1 MASAKTLGVC
11 RGGRRYAFFAPHKPH
26 CTNPQTS
33 GARCAAHCA
42 KAHARVDVVFAAL
55 QHVLAHP
62 HVRADAHDPR
72 RRTHDALAHSSAD
85 AFLPGVRM
93 RRRAN

>member
-1 MASAKTLGVC
+1 MAVADARFSHRTTRIAPIPKPQARDAPRIARRRTL
-11 RGGRRYAFFAPHKPH
+11 
-26 CTNPQTS
+26 
-33 GARCAAHCA
+33 
-42 KAHARVDVVFAAL
+42 ARVDVVFAAL